1 MIHTTRGF
9 AALLFS
15 LLVFTF
21 VARAQNGSVYFAG
34 GTATAPSAG
43 QVNTLGN
50 GTLFQAPTMGGFFE
64 TIGGDFLFFHSDK
77 IGIGAEYS
85 FRKDKGPYAG
95 LLYQP
100 KFFDVNAVYQP
111 FTLAHRITPEIQ
123 LGAGKASLGIY
134 DTLAACYKLPQG
146 CAGPNAEIT
155 SVNPFQAHFGA
166 GVRVYVWRGIF
177 VRPQVDVRWVQDDF
191 SYYFGSSWVKQYSFA
206 VGYTLRSFHIPTP
219 KK

>member
-1 MIHTTRGF
+1 MRTIRGF
-9 AALLFS
+9 AVLFLS
-15 LLVFTF
+15 LLAFAF

-43 QVNTLGN
+43 QVNTLGDGN
-50 GTLFQAPTMGGFFE
+50 LYQAPTMGGFFG

-111 FTLAHRITPEIQ
+111 LTIAHRFTPEIQ
-123 LGAGKASLGIY
+123 LGAGKASLATY
-134 DTLAACYKLPQG
+134 YTLASCYKLPQG
-146 CAGPNAEIT
+146 CAGPNAQIS
-155 SVNPFQAHFGA
+155 SVNPFQAHIGA
-166 GVRVYVWRGIF
+166 GLRVYVWKGIF
-177 VRPQVDVRWVQDDF
+177 VRPQVDIRWVQDDF

-206 VGYTLRSFHIPTP
+206 VGYTLRSFHIPSP